1 MGTDSVPIFFII
13 KEAEYMTEGQW
24 KAFTQFRD
32 EYRSLCEEWGQL
44 TSRLLPLQQE
54 LAGTDYN
61 VETSIVF
68 NRAYDDVTEDD
79 EINLIVIGDNPGKD
93 EQLSKNNRYFVGKSG
108 MVAENFFRKN
118 PELAMDFRKKTIIMN
133 KTPVHTAKTKLLKD
147 LARLGGPEIRE
158 LIDSSQIICARITAK
173 LHMGLGM
180 DAQLWLVGH
189 SELKKGGVFP
199 GYKDQL
205 RKAYGTSSVWEKVY
219 LFNHFSMG
227 RFSVDLKEFREK
239 NPDVPLAQALH
250 QIGTRHKLEVY
261 GD

>member
-1 MGTDSVPIFFII
+1 MNRET
-13 KEAEYMTEGQW
+13 EQMTEGQW
-24 KAFTQFRD
+24 EAFTQFRD
-32 EYRSLCEEWGQL
+32 EYRSLCDEWNKL
-44 TSRLLPLQQE
+44 SPKLLPLQQQ

-68 NRAYDDVTEDD
+68 NRSYDDITKDD

-108 MVAENFFRKN
+108 MVAENFFRRN
-118 PELAMDFRKKTIIMN
+118 SELEMDFRKKTIIMN
-133 KTPVHTAKTKLLKD
+133 KTPVHTAKTKQLKD
-147 LARLGGPEIRE
+147 LGKLGGSEIRD
-158 LIDSSQIICARITAK
+158 LIESSQIKCAQITAR

-199 GYKDQL
+199 GYRDELKN
-205 RKAYGTSSVWEKVY
+205 AYGTSSMWEKVY

-227 RFSVDLKEFREK
+227 RFSVDLKEFRGK
-239 NPDVPLAQALH
+239 NPDMPLAQVLH
-250 QIGTRHKLEVY
+250 QIGTRHKQEVY
-261 GD
+261 GLL